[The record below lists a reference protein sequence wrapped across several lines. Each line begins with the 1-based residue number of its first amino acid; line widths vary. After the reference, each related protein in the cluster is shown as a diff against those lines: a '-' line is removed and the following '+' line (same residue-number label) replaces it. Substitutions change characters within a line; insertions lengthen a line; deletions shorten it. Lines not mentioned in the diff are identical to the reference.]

1 MHIKSAIKTDC
12 TLRVQSDP
20 IALFNT
26 MQYNPPAKRDDAEE
40 APSFIG
46 EREKEKNAYK
56 RNTAAG
62 KQA

>member
-1 MHIKSAIKTDC
+1 MHIKSAIKFDC

-20 IALFNT
+20 IALFDT
-26 MQYNPPAKRDDAEE
+26 MQYNPPAKRDDAE
-40 APSFIG
+40 ASSFIG

-56 RNTAAG
+56 RNITAG